1 MSRHFTGHRSKGSL
15 FFSSEFIF
23 PTNIYRLKK
32 SKCAKSEKGNVFG
45 VFYLTHGMKR
55 KEKSKTR
62 ERKIE
67 NVIFLSFVNKSEKN
81 GGWITLGQVSTPKNV
96 LYIFTAANKT
106 FQ

>member
-1 MSRHFTGHRSKGSL
+1 
-15 FFSSEFIF
+15 
-23 PTNIYRLKK
+23 
-32 SKCAKSEKGNVFG
+32 
-45 VFYLTHGMKR
+45 MKR

-96 LYIFTAANKT
+96 LDIFTAANKT